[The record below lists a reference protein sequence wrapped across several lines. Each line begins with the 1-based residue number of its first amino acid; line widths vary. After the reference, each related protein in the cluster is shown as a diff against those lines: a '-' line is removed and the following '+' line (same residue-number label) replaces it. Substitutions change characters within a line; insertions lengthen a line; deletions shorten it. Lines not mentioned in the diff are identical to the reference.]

1 MASSGRRAAIHQF
14 DLPEDIHP
22 EQIGT
27 GLLIQSDHA
36 DALPVIGE
44 LLLWKTAM
52 NRLLLLFCI
61 FLAHGFVQAETLAV
75 GPDMNAYYFDAD
87 PEHWAEIFQRSGR
100 KVYNRRFE
108 VVEALDIG
116 PGMRTADE
124 KQVR

>member
-1 MASSGRRAAIHQF
+1 
-14 DLPEDIHP
+14 
-22 EQIGT
+22 
-27 GLLIQSDHA
+27 
-36 DALPVIGE
+36 
-44 LLLWKTAM
+44 M